1 MQVHHFMNMET
12 ITVLW
17 HLINK
22 HNQLPGLLY
31 VVKTSVYA
39 EALEQRY
46 IYKVTGSRELI
57 LWTDPFRTGSG
68 YETST

>member
-46 IYKVTGSRELI
+46 V
-57 LWTDPFRTGSG
+57 
-68 YETST
+68 